1 MKMTNSK
8 EQELLHYYET
18 TSPIDHLRHLNN
30 GKEPTSY
37 IRELVENLFIKH
49 GMNTGVVNVLI
60 DYVMLQTDKKL
71 PKNFVETIAD
81 HWNRKNI
88 RTAQEAM
95 EFARLEH
102 DKYHKKSPQQTEV
115 TNSRKNTL

>member
-1 MKMTNSK
+1 
-8 EQELLHYYET
+8 
-18 TSPIDHLRHLNN
+18 
-30 GKEPTSY
+30 
-37 IRELVENLFIKH
+37 
-49 GMNTGVVNVLI
+49 
-60 DYVMLQTDKKL
+60 MLQTDKKL

-102 DKYHKKSPQQTEV
+102 DKYHKKSPQPTDV
-115 TNSRKNTL
+115 TNLEKTPYDSLNVYEFLRFLNDGKEPFDYIVKIADSLVKHQGMSNASC